1 MESNADGEHDV
12 CVSGRN
18 SVRIAFAWEKAVGS
32 TGSFISN
39 WTSLGVRLVSNICFK
54 FLFGEEVVVG
64 VEVGVVV

>member
-32 TGSFISN
+32 TGSFISD
-39 WTSLGVRLVSNICFK
+39 WTSSGVRLVSNI
-54 FLFGEEVVVG
+54 FGEEVVV
-64 VEVGVVV
+64 VVVGVVV